1 MAVTLYPPNTRQPV
15 APPGPVPASVPAGAQ
30 PGMRSTRPSGAQ
42 QIRGLLV
49 AARPYQWAKNVVVLM
64 VPGLLILSIGF
75 AGIVAAIGAT
85 VAFCLAA
92 SSVYLLN
99 DTADRSNDGHH
110 PVKCNRP
117 IASGLVSPQLALCAA
132 AMAAL
137 AAVGVGLLVAPALA
151 AVVTIYLV
159 STAVYSLYLK
169 RFAYVDVTVLAAGF
183 VLRVLAGAVAVG
195 VGAPPLLLVTVFWGA
210 VFISLGKRRSESAL
224 LGGRAAA
231 HRSALR
237 TYTVEFLDVA
247 LLDTELVTILAFV
260 AWVYTSLTGSL
271 GAVLGLLAGFS
282 LMTALNVYR
291 HGLARGAGGDPTR
304 DLAANLP
311 VLVGLAATGL
321 IAMSTGI
328 IR

>member
-1 MAVTLYPPNTRQPV
+1 MAVTLYPPHSRRHLTTPV
-15 APPGPVPASVPAGAQ
+15 PVPATAPARTQ
-30 PGMRSTRPSGAQ
+30 PDRGSSRPPHAEQ
-42 QIRGLLV
+42 AHGLLV

-64 VPGLLILSIGF
+64 VPGLMILSIGL
-75 AGIVAAIGAT
+75 AGVVAAIGAV

-110 PVKCNRP
+110 PVKRNRP
-117 IASGLVSPQLALCAA
+117 IASGLVSPQLALSA
-132 AMAAL
+132 AAL
-137 AAVGVGLLVAPALA
+137 AALAALGVGLLVAPALA
-151 AVVTIYLV
+151 AVVAVYLV
-159 STAVYSLYLK
+159 STAAYSLYLK
-169 RFAYVDVTVLAAGF
+169 RFAYIDVSVLAAGF

-195 VGAPPLLLVTVFWGA
+195 AGAPPLLLVAVFWGA

-224 LGGRAAA
+224 LGGRAAT

-237 TYTVEFLDVA
+237 TYTVPFLDVS
-247 LLDTELVTILAFV
+247 LLDTELVTILAFG
-260 AWVYTSLTGSL
+260 AWVFTSLTGSL

-282 LMTALNVYR
+282 LMTALNAYR
-291 HGLARGAGGDPTR
+291 QGLFRGAGGDPTR

-311 VLVGLAATGL
+311 VLCGLAATGL
-321 IAMSTGI
+321 IAMSTGL